1 MLTSQQLADVFR
13 SQSSA
18 PGGLLRINDAL
29 LQITG
34 LDALIRRD
42 LQRADGTLLLRTDPA
57 QIPPSPPPSGF
68 TLDDVAIPSG
78 ADGFLNLA
86 GRRASIAF
94 TFDTTI
100 EISLAVETRTAATGA
115 AVPWVF
121 STSFPVLAEQPY
133 DSFDLEDPELTF
145 SNAGADPGLRFSADV
160 APTGFFTPLVA
171 LLGLSNRYRLAGRIT
186 RDDRQDLSFS
196 LDAELGIPEFGIDD
210 IITLINP
217 RIGAVY
223 AQQTRDDSTT
233 SEFVQIF
240 LGATITLGSGSADV
254 LVGMPIVGVG
264 TPILQLMVLPVAGGM
279 SLSTLGSLVAGQT
292 WDGFFSGP
300 ALELKRY
307 FDTFGFLGYTMT
319 FTTRAKVASL
329 SLSVGTLQPWTLWG
343 DYTLTLDGTWNVVFL
358 AGRVA
363 QTILL
368 HAGFDYDQKMR
379 FDVTVELP
387 RLRISGHQ
395 SGAPIALSLKD
406 VADKLFDGGISVPE
420 DLLQIAVSAFTID
433 INKAAKIFGI
443 GAVAD
448 ASFSLFGAQILALRQ
463 MAIHVTV
470 DTSGATKKYT
480 ATLDGQISL
489 GPISAQV
496 DAVLSNDRAVGT
508 VFTLH
513 LVDETVGS
521 MLGHLVHLVDPTYDV
536 SFGAPWDK
544 LLDVR
549 LDAFVLRVDVTNK
562 VVSLAYE
569 ASVDLGFLSIT
580 ELALSWKK
588 NPTGPSTTRIEI
600 SGTFL
605 GVRFGTG
612 SSNPKLSWDPINENP
627 PAVPGAGDKMF
638 DLRYVGIGQHVSF
651 DPAWKPQS
659 VEEAIDKMEKL
670 ALPAGGSN
678 LPNLTSKGGLRFAKD
693 SGWLVGAD
701 FTLLQTL
708 KLTFVFNDPNLYGIL
723 IALSGER
730 AKSFAGLKFEILYR
744 KVTDTIG
751 VYHIELKL
759 PDAMRHLEFGE
770 VSLTLPVVVLD
781 IYTNGNFRVDLGF
794 PKGLDFSSSFCL
806 QVFPFIGYGGFYF
819 ALLDGDTSSRVPRI
833 TNGRFSPVIELGIAL
848 SVGVGKTIDEGIL
861 TGGLSVTVVG
871 VLQGAIGWFD
881 PTDAATP
888 KDEYYWLQGT
898 IAITGRLYGSIDF
911 AIVQASVS
919 ITAYASATLVI
930 EAHQPIYISLSVSV
944 SVEVSVKIV
953 FFTIHCSFQ
962 ATISASFTI
971 GSASPAPWTLAQP
984 SGSASRHLF
993 ARRGS
998 VHAPQRRFFAGLARH
1013 ERLARM
1019 AARLAAGD
1027 VTLAWSARAVFASPR
1042 AVPLRAMP
1050 AFTRAGGGLA
1060 MILLLG
1066 IEDGIPARAGS
1077 LAAHAAPLDGAAGPG
1092 VGDVLEGLVRW
1103 AIANARASLGKPVDD
1118 GRVDADD
1125 VALANRALADDE
1137 ALASAIDYTAYLA
1150 DFLDRNYRF
1159 SLSAPQAG
1167 GGGDTGVGV
1176 FPMPPVLKVTA
1187 GGAPPIDF
1195 ASFNPLDE
1203 TTLEKMR
1210 AYFALLAVDYE
1221 KFVAQQGGAAGP
1233 SARAAIGGT
1242 TPIAQVVLEQYFAML
1257 LRAAVKAAGDVL
1269 HGYAFAYADSKQ
1281 PFGLAEIRAQLGAP
1295 GLSAIA
1301 VVPAN
1306 RDKAVLAP
1314 AAPIALDGVH
1324 HQIKLGESFASIAA
1338 AFNAVLPASA
1348 QITAQQIAAQ
1358 NAGAAGVLRSGAAVT
1373 FASLSWTTLAGETL
1387 NLVLAR
1393 LAVRAAGAPFVQG
1406 FPGLQPLA
1414 QEILALPG
1422 NAGLFPAGTD
1432 PIAALNLPIDPA
1444 RRPQLAMPPG
1454 AAFAAY
1460 ATVAGD
1466 TLIRVA
1472 ATSIAIQQ
1480 SRVDLF
1486 GMVAWV
1492 LAHNTLTVTDP
1503 SAPQPPGT
1511 TIALP
1516 PMTRAIWAGETAAS
1530 LATRLLTDLD
1540 AVIAALLAVAP
1551 EVNLLAPQAL
1561 LALPPLSYEV
1571 RAGDTFA
1578 SIAALFNL
1586 TLEAIE
1592 AAIDGA
1598 GALAIFAPG
1607 AAVTV
1612 ADVTEMALDALVP
1625 GLAATQWTTL
1635 APMASRF
1642 LLAGLR
1648 LPDPSDGAFERLTIA
1663 EMRDPAKLG
1672 AITTLPLYALT
1683 GQQIAITSPPPA
1695 GYTIAF
1701 DQSVAAPCLSLPGT
1715 LGFELTPE
1723 QIAVIGEI
1731 AGAAFAP
1738 SVELSA
1744 LPLFRLAAARST
1756 LQQHIAW
1763 QPAALPDGAV
1773 FNPVKLGNVAGNPDL
1788 WVFPDPLV
1796 ARLAADGARQP
1807 PYTVAIG
1814 THQSADGMTVT
1825 YAKGFAWATLLRFSV
1840 QQLPADEA
1848 AAETA
1853 ATIVSVVGTD
1863 GDGIAL
1869 LDAIDAQLTHDGAT
1883 LYLLYPPSPAG
1894 GAEAGLLSDQ
1904 LAPATAL
1911 VQTNLSTLSHSG
1923 AAARP
1928 LRNRFLVR
1936 DDGAAAHVAPITS
1949 AGAFLRLIRDASIA
1963 RSGGYSLRYVNASGG
1978 AGLPGALFTS
1988 GPVAELALLVVL
2000 DSQNTAHPP
2009 MLPFNNCAIVGDNVD
2024 AASSNVFVEAATWLV
2039 AAPSALADAAAFA
2052 EQRFGIALDAGAV
2065 ATLNADVPQLL
2076 RPGATVEVPDG
2087 AGGSKTDAVRIDDTL
2102 ATLAGRSGLTPAA
2115 LAAFGRNA
2123 AAPILAPTGLV
2134 QLYPGALARTA
2145 AIPAG
2150 SAGFQL
2156 TRAHPDP
2163 GNARALTEMDG
2174 AAILDELFHMLGH
2187 RVVPNASG
2195 DPGFLKSGEGIP
2207 VGPAQSRPTEG
2218 GGAPPPGAPNTR
2230 WDYHQAIA
2238 IAPFALGRHGSASP
2252 ALPAAAES
2260 PYAGVAPGAA
2270 VTLAFAFHDPFG
2282 NTMPV
2287 PGGGS
2292 LTQPVRYVDDL
2303 VGLGQWPSCAAGYSL
2318 AGGSGGSPSIGLRL
2332 SMQTERYLPT
2342 AALSSARAAQNVGA
2356 DLATYLRVYYQIAQP
2371 DVGFALAT
2379 TLEGGGAPILHDLP
2393 IQPFRDF
2400 VAGAWVVLDAL
2411 RATQPVVFAPSSAA
2425 TTIGSVADTY
2435 GIALSD
2441 LFAANGEALYA
2452 AVFGGAALS
2461 IPALYTTVAGDS
2473 LASIAAANTLDPVML
2488 ARQNPWAAL
2497 STTVVLAAPAR
2508 TVQPGADDALAT
2520 LAAATQASV
2529 AGIAQANPTA
2539 PLTDGLSIAVAGV
2552 AVTTSGDD
2560 FTSLAEKLGDLG
2572 LPVTIGE
2579 IAVANQTT
2587 AGLFRTPVTL
2597 TIDDVA
2603 PLPGDSLGALQQRF
2617 GFTITAL
2624 AAANEDL
2631 ADLYAAGTSLF
2642 LGPGSASSPSGD
2654 GVTIAQFAA
2663 QHGVSPGALGRALY
2677 LDLQPAT
2684 PPAVNQGAILA
2695 STAKLTIPA
2704 TVTNDGADRCSAYR
2718 ALATDADLATIAAKF
2733 AGDDPAALGALN
2745 LDRPGLL
2752 AAGITVRDAATGRT
2766 VQTDASSTFASLAA
2780 AFAAIGAT
2788 VTPGSLARDNASTP
2802 SLPRE
2807 GGLWLCPP
2815 MIAIAQ
2821 EGGAPDTLA
2830 RIAARYGLIAP
2841 DGAPDAARVARANAA
2856 VLGFVAPGVSLSL
2869 GGVALVTLADDT
2881 LNALLGR
2888 LARPGAP
2895 APSIDDLAPSI
2906 ADVALVPPGALLLPV
2921 AVENAVS
2928 ATIAPSFAGPIVRL
2942 GVTVT
2947 EARTPA
2953 WIADAFKAAASV
2965 ATSAFEVPPD
2975 TGAGGAGASALSL
2988 DALATAVEAA
2998 LPGVRVATGDPPTE
3012 ADDAS
3017 DRTLWI
3023 VNFAGP
3029 YGPQIAFQLRGAS
3042 ALRSFAIP
3050 PLSTSLVSGTAQV
3063 TPYVSGAGLTG
3074 TPLPIVF
3081 ASIDLD
3087 VWGASFLAAM
3097 DTMLSPVYAVPASEA
3112 SLDDLERI
3120 VAAKQ
3125 RLAQSIAGRVQY
3137 VMHGGGPGEYGDPDP
3152 RRAAAIA
3159 AMDQALLVTLSSAYS
3174 ITSLVQ
3180 AAVDVSSGYTD
3191 PVTAP
3196 RLSGKATLTQP
3207 ASSAPVR
3214 NASLSTAKVPL
3225 ARTTAADPA
3234 PLTFLLTVQSA
3245 AEQRSATVDLDYA
3258 VGAIEVPSGAPDPDG
3273 YQPSR
3278 WLTLVHPIGGD
3289 REKRGKIDSATLPIP
3304 LRAYPLPPTLVS
3316 QTATASYGAPYDAV
3330 DQLARWD
3337 ADAAYSRQDAA
3348 QDTGRLRL
3356 SIGVELGAGDRA
3368 IARTGDDPIF
3378 AALAQFVSVYPALQR
3393 DLALLTTRAPG
3404 APPDLAVQNA
3414 VAAFAAI
3421 ASAVAAAW
3429 PSNALVPKP
3438 PARLSAVRER
3448 DEIAPGAYTYT
3459 LLHTDDGSG
3468 DLVQLDLVAEAGN
3481 PMALWPQLAVD
3492 TGDCQGF
3499 RPLQFVSSSGATGV
3513 YQYPPKVPAG
3523 ISLVYRV
3530 RLSKLDVVMIPYVET
3545 GVAVQRNA
3553 DLIEGET
3560 TCELFIYS
3568 TPYTSFSSALVPR
3581 LLVPSDFDVGS
3592 GSIGDLKAALRSFL
3606 VALLARSA
3614 APAGSTRVLRVAAS
3628 YGYELTRPVAAT
3640 AVRGRASRVGS
3651 AGSIS
3656 THLPAALVPSVEL
3669 VINGDGGAQID
3680 AFAAELAGFVADWDR
3695 TVQPSHTNAAVFFDV
3710 SLFSEAAGFGDKP
3723 LLTVRSV
3730 RYGLVDTESA

>member
-1 MLTSQQLADVFR
+1 MMTSKQLAD
-13 SQSSA
+13 
-18 PGGLLRINDAL
+18 LLRQQATASVGRITLNDAVL
-29 LQITG
+29 GTSG
-34 LDALIRRD
+34 LDALVRRD
-42 LQRADGTLLLRTDPA
+42 LLRAGGSLLLQVDPA
-57 QIPPSPPPSGF
+57 TIPADPPAGGF
-68 TLDDVAIPSG
+68 SLDAAVPAGS
-78 ADGFLNLA
+78 AGFLNLDD
-86 GRRASIAF
+86 RRAAIAF
-94 TFDTTI
+94 AVGSTIDLALTIAARTTR
-100 EISLAVETRTAATGA
+100 SGATA
-115 AVPWVF
+115 PWVF
-121 STSFPVLAEQPY
+121 STSFPELAVQPY
-133 DSFDLEDPELTF
+133 DELDLAAPQLDFATSGQKGLSFDGQLALTGIFAALASLMKLSSTFPLTGALTRDAQGNLSFTLE
-145 SNAGADPGLRFSADV
+145 AD
-160 APTGFFTPLVA
+160 
-171 LLGLSNRYRLAGRIT
+171 LGLPA
-186 RDDRQDLSFS
+186 
-196 LDAELGIPEFGIDD
+196 FGIGP
-210 IITLINP
+210 IITLQSP
-217 RIGAVY
+217 RAGVAFARTVGDDGTVDMLVQLYLAATAAFGAEGGTQVIVDIRS
-223 AQQTRDDSTT
+223 AMPVVNRT
-233 SEFVQIF
+233 S
-240 LGATITLGSGSADV
+240 
-254 LVGMPIVGVG
+254 
-264 TPILQLMVLPVAGGM
+264 PILQLSVMPKDFST
-279 SLSTLGSLVAGQT
+279 SLSNLGSLVAGKT
-292 WDGFFSGP
+292 WDDFFQGP
-300 ALELKRY
+300 AAELKPY
-307 FDTFGFLGYTMT
+307 FDTFGFLGYSMT
-319 FTTRAKVASL
+319 FSTGGKVTAL
-329 SLSVGTLQPWTLWG
+329 ALSVGTLKPWTLWG
-343 DYTLTLDGTWNVVFL
+343 DYTLTLDGTWSVLFL
-358 AGRVA
+358 SGTSV
-363 QTILL
+363 QTLSL
-368 HAGFDYDQKMR
+368 HAGFDYEQKMR

-387 RLRISGHQ
+387 SLRISGRQ
-395 SGAPIALSLKD
+395 SGAPIMLSLKD

-420 DLLQIAVSAFTID
+420 DLLRIAVSDFSID
-433 INKAAKIFGI
+433 IDKAARTFGI
-443 GAVAD
+443 GAGVD

-470 DTSGATKKYT
+470 DASGATKKYT
-480 ATLDGQISL
+480 AALDGQISL
-489 GPISAQV
+489 GPITAQV
-496 DAVLSNDRAVGT
+496 DAVLSNDPTVGT
-508 VFTLH
+508 VFTMH

-521 MLGHLVHLVDPTYDV
+521 MLGHLIHLVDPTYDV
-536 SFGAPWDK
+536 SFSAPWDK
-544 LLDVR
+544 LLDIR
-549 LDAFVLRVDVTNK
+549 LDAFVLKVDVTNK

-569 ASVDLGFLSIT
+569 ASIDLGFLSIT

-612 SSNPKLSWDPINENP
+612 SSNPKLSWDPVNENP

-651 DPAWKPQS
+651 DPAWKPQN
-659 VEEAIDKMEKL
+659 VEEVIDKMEKL

-678 LPNLTSKGGLRFAKD
+678 LPNLTSKDGLRFAKD

-701 FTLLQTL
+701 FTILQTL
-708 KLTFVFNDPNLYGIL
+708 KLAFVFNDPNLYGIL

-794 PKGLDFSSSFCL
+794 PKGLDFSNSFCL

-861 TGGLSVTVVG
+861 AGGLSVTVVG

-888 KDEYYWLQGT
+888 RDEYYWLQGT
-898 IAITGRLYGSIDF
+898 IAITGRLYGSINF
-911 AIVQASVS
+911 AIVQASIS
-919 ITAYASATLVI
+919 ITAYASVTLVI
-930 EAHQPIYISLSVSV
+930 EAHQPIYISLSVGV
-944 SVEVSVKIV
+944 SVEVSIKIV

-971 GSASPAPWTLAQP
+971 GAASPTPWILAQP
-984 SGSASRHLF
+984 SGSASRQLF
-993 ARRGS
+993 AHRGT

-1027 VTLAWSARAVFASPR
+1027 VTLAWSARTVFASPR
-1042 AVPLRAMP
+1042 AVPLHAMP
-1050 AFTRAGGGLA
+1050 AFTRAGEGVA
-1060 MILLLG
+1060 MVLLLG
-1066 IEDGIPARAGS
+1066 IEDGIPARAAS
-1077 LAAHAAPLDGAAGPG
+1077 LAAPLAATAGPG

-1103 AIANARASLGKPVDD
+1103 AIANARASLGKPADD

-1125 VALANRALADDE
+1125 VALANRALADDA

-1167 GGGDTGVGV
+1167 DGGDTGVGV

-1195 ASFNPLDE
+1195 ARFNSLDE

-1221 KFVAQQGGAAGP
+1221 KFVAQQGGASGP
-1233 SARAAIGGT
+1233 SALAAVEGT

-1269 HGYAFAYADSKQ
+1269 HGYAFSYADSTR

-1306 RDKAVLAP
+1306 RDKPVLAP
-1314 AAPIALDGVH
+1314 AAPLALDGVH
-1324 HQIKLGESFASIAA
+1324 HQVKLGESFASIAA
-1338 AFNAVLPASA
+1338 TFNAVLPAGA
-1348 QITAQQIAAQ
+1348 QVTARQIAAQ
-1358 NAGAAGVLRSGAAVT
+1358 NAGAAGVLRSGASVT
-1373 FASLSWTTLAGETL
+1373 FASLSWTTLPGETL

-1393 LAVRAAGAPFVQG
+1393 LAVRAAAAPFVQG

-1414 QEILALPG
+1414 QKILALPE

-1444 RRPQLAMPPG
+1444 RHPQLAMPPG

-1460 ATVAGD
+1460 AAVAGD
-1466 TLIRVA
+1466 TLLRVA
-1472 ATSIAIQQ
+1472 AASIAIQQ
-1480 SRVDLF
+1480 NLVDLI

-1516 PMTRAIWAGETAAS
+1516 PTAHAIEAGETASS

-1551 EVNLLAPQAL
+1551 EANLLAPQAL
-1561 LALPPLSYEV
+1561 AALPPLSYEV
-1571 RAGDTFA
+1571 RANDTFA

-1586 TLEAIE
+1586 TLEALE

-1598 GALAIFAPG
+1598 GALAIFAPD

-1612 ADVTEMALDALVP
+1612 ADITEMALDPLVA

-1648 LPDPSDGAFERLTIA
+1648 LPDPSDGAFERLTLA
-1663 EMRDPAKLG
+1663 EMRDPARLG
-1672 AITTLPLYALT
+1672 AIATLPLYALT
-1683 GQQIAITSPPPA
+1683 GQQIVIASPPPA
-1695 GYTIAF
+1695 GYTVAF
-1701 DQSVAAPCLSLPGT
+1701 DQSAAAQWLSLPGT
-1715 LGFELTPE
+1715 LGFELTKE

-1738 SVELSA
+1738 PVELSA
-1744 LPLFRLAAARST
+1744 LPLLRLAAARST
-1756 LQQHIAW
+1756 LQRHIAW

-1773 FNPVKLGNVAGNPDL
+1773 FNPAKLGNVAGNPAL

-1796 ARLAADGARQP
+1796 ARIEADGAQQA

-1814 THQSADGMTVT
+1814 THQRADGMTVT

-1840 QQLPADEA
+1840 QQLPAEEA
-1848 AAETA
+1848 ASETA

-1863 GDGIAL
+1863 HDGIAL
-1869 LDAIDAQLTHDGAT
+1869 LDAIDAQLARDDAT

-1894 GAEAGLLSDQ
+1894 GAGAGLLSDQ
-1904 LAPATAL
+1904 LGPATAL

-1936 DDGAAAHVAPITS
+1936 DDGAAMHVAPITS
-1949 AGAFLRLIRDASIA
+1949 AGAFLRLIRDASIV
-1963 RSGGYSLRYVNASGG
+1963 RSGGYCLRYVNANGG
-1978 AGLPGALFTS
+1978 VGLPGTLFTN

-2009 MLPFNNCAIVGDNVD
+2009 MLPFNNCAIVGDNID
-2024 AASSNVFVEAATWLV
+2024 AASSNVFVESATWLV
-2039 AAPSALADAAAFA
+2039 TAPSSLADAAAYA
-2052 EQRFGIALDAGAV
+2052 AARFGLTLDAGAV

-2076 RPGATVEVPDG
+2076 RPGATVEIPDG
-2087 AGGSKTDAVRIDDTL
+2087 AGGGKADAVRIDDTL
-2102 ATLAGRSGLTPAA
+2102 ATLAGRNGLTPAA
-2115 LAAFGRNA
+2115 LAAFGGNA
-2123 AAPILAPTGLV
+2123 AAPILAPTELV
-2134 QLYPGALARTA
+2134 QLYPGALTRAA

-2156 TRAHPDP
+2156 TRANPDP

-2174 AAILDELFHMLGH
+2174 ATIVDELFHMLGH
-2187 RVVPNASG
+2187 RIVPNLAG
-2195 DPGFLKSGEGIP
+2195 DPDFLKSGEGIP
-2207 VGPAQSRPTEG
+2207 VGPAQSSPTEG
-2218 GGAPPPGAPNTR
+2218 GGAPPPDAPNTR

-2260 PYAGVAPGAA
+2260 PYAGVDPSAG
-2270 VTLAFAFHDPFG
+2270 VTFAFAFQDPFG
-2282 NTMPV
+2282 NTLPV
-2287 PGGGS
+2287 PGSGS
-2292 LTQPVRYVDDL
+2292 LTQPVRYFDDL
-2303 VGLGQWPSCAAGYSL
+2303 VGLGHWPSCAAGYSL
-2318 AGGSGGSPSIGLRL
+2318 AGGSGVRPSIGLRL

-2342 AALSSARAAQNVGA
+2342 AALSSARAAQNVGT

-2371 DVGFALAT
+2371 DVGFTLTT
-2379 TLEGGGAPILHDLP
+2379 TLEGGGAPTAHDLP
-2393 IQPFRDF
+2393 IEPFRDF

-2411 RATQPVVFAPSSAA
+2411 RATQPVVFAPSNAA

-2452 AVFGGAALS
+2452 TVFGGAALS
-2461 IPALYTTVAGDS
+2461 IPALHTTVAGDS

-2508 TVQPGADDALAT
+2508 TVQAGADDSLAT

-2529 AGIAQANPTA
+2529 AGIARANPTA
-2539 PLTDGLSIAVAGV
+2539 PLADGLSIAVAGV

-2560 FTSLAEKLGDLG
+2560 FTSLVKKFGDLG
-2572 LPVTIGE
+2572 LSVTIGE
-2579 IAVANQTT
+2579 IALANQTT
-2587 AGLFRTPVTL
+2587 AGLFRAPATL
-2597 TIDDVA
+2597 TIDDLT
-2603 PLPGDSLGALQQRF
+2603 PLPGDSLGALQERF
-2617 GFTITAL
+2617 GFTIAAL
-2624 AAANEDL
+2624 AAANLGL
-2631 ADLYAAGTSLF
+2631 ADLYAAGTSLV
-2642 LGPGSASSPSGD
+2642 LGPGSAASPSGD

-2684 PPAVNQGAILA
+2684 PSAVNQGAIFV

-2704 TVTNDGADRCSAYR
+2704 TVTNGGADRHAPYR
-2718 ALATDADLATIAAKF
+2718 ALATDADFATIAAKF
-2733 AGDDPAALGALN
+2733 AGGTPAALGTLN
-2745 LDRPGLL
+2745 VDRPGLL
-2752 AAGITVRDAATGRT
+2752 AAGITLRDAATGKT
-2766 VQTDASSTFASLAA
+2766 VQTDASSTFASLVA
-2780 AFAAIGAT
+2780 AFAAIGVT
-2788 VTPGSLARDNASTP
+2788 VTPESLARDSASTP
-2802 SLPRE
+2802 SLARE

-2856 VLGFVAPGVSLSL
+2856 VLGFVAPGVSLSF
-2869 GGVALVTLADDT
+2869 GGVTLVTLADDT

-2888 LARPGAP
+2888 FTRPGAP
-2895 APSIDDLAPSI
+2895 APSIDDLASAI
-2906 ADVALVPPGALLLPV
+2906 ARIALVPAGALVLPV
-2921 AVENAVS
+2921 AVESAVS
-2928 ATIAPSFAGPIVRL
+2928 ATIAPSFAGPMVRL

-2953 WIADAFKAAASV
+2953 WIADAFQDVASV

-2975 TGAGGAGASALSL
+2975 TGARDAGASTLSL
-2988 DALATAVEAA
+2988 DAFATAVEAA
-2998 LPGVRVATGDPPTE
+2998 LPGARVATGAPPTE

-3017 DRTLWI
+3017 DRTLWL

-3029 YGPQIAFQLRGAS
+3029 SGPQIAFQLRDAT

-3097 DTMLSPVYAVPASEA
+3097 DTMLSPVHAVPASEV
-3112 SLDDLERI
+3112 SLDDIERI

-3125 RLAQSIAGRVQY
+3125 TLAQAIAGRVQY

-3159 AMDQALLVTLSSAYS
+3159 AMEQALLVTLSSAYS
-3174 ITSLVQ
+3174 VTSLVQ

-3207 ASSAPVR
+3207 ASSTPVR

-3225 ARTTAADPA
+3225 ARTATADPA
-3234 PLTFLLTVQSA
+3234 PLTFLLTVRSA

-3258 VGAIEVPSGAPDPDG
+3258 VGEIEVPSGAPDPDG
-3273 YQPSR
+3273 YQSSR
-3278 WLTLVHPIGGD
+3278 WLTLVHPIAD
-3289 REKRGKIDSATLPIP
+3289 DRGKIAGATLPIP

-3316 QTATASYGAPYDAV
+3316 QTATASYDAPSIV
-3330 DQLARWD
+3330 DQLVRWD
-3337 ADAAYSRQDAA
+3337 AEAVYSHQDAA
-3348 QDTGRLRL
+3348 QDTGRLRF
-3356 SIGVELGAGDRA
+3356 SIGVELGTGERGTAL
-3368 IARTGDDPIF
+3368 TGDDVIF

-3393 DLALLTTRAPG
+3393 DLALLATRAPG
-3404 APPDLAVQNA
+3404 APPDPVVQNA
-3414 VAAFAAI
+3414 VAAFATI

-3429 PSNALVPKP
+3429 PSDAVVPRP
-3438 PARLSAVRER
+3438 PARRSAVRESG
-3448 DEIAPGAYTYT
+3448 EIAPGTYTYT
-3459 LLHTDDGSG
+3459 LLHPDDGSG
-3468 DLVQLDLVAEAGN
+3468 DLVELDLVAEAEN
-3481 PMALWPQLAVD
+3481 PMPLWPQLAVD
-3492 TGDCQGF
+3492 TGDGQGL
-3499 RPLQFVSSSGATGV
+3499 RPLQFVSSSGATGA
-3513 YQYPPKVPAG
+3513 YRYPPSVPKG
-3523 ISLVYRV
+3523 ISLVYQV
-3530 RLSKLDVVMIPYVET
+3530 GLPKLDVVMIPCVET
-3545 GVAVQRNA
+3545 GVGVQRNA
-3553 DLIEGET
+3553 DLIEGEA
-3560 TCELFIYS
+3560 TCELFVYS
-3568 TPYTSFSSALVPR
+3568 TPYTSFSSSLVP
-3581 LLVPSDFDVGS
+3581 LLVVPSDFDVGR
-3592 GSIGDLKAALRSFL
+3592 GPVGGLKAALQSFL
-3606 VALLARSA
+3606 AALLARSA
-3614 APAGSTRVLRVAAS
+3614 APAESTRVLRLAAS

-3640 AVRGRASRVGS
+3640 AVRGRASSVGG
-3651 AGSIS
+3651 AGSIA
-3656 THLPAALVPSVEL
+3656 THLPVALVPSVEL

-3680 AFAAELAGFVADWDR
+3680 GFAANLAGFVADWDR

-3710 SLFSEAAGFGDKP
+3710 SLFSGAEGSGDTP
-3723 LLTVRSV
+3723 LLAVRSV
-3730 RYGLVDTESA
+3730 RYGLVDTERA